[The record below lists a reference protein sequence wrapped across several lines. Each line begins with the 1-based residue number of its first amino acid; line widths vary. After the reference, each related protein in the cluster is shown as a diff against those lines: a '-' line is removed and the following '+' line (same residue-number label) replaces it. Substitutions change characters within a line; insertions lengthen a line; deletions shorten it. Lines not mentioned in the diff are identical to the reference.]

1 MSIVHVSF
9 APLRT
14 HCSLVLSLYHLTLTW
29 SKFFFN
35 RFPPKIS
42 VTLSNSLYCLPTN
55 YCDVSSENLVLYYL
69 LKPSTD
75 ISFCTRHLFAQY
87 CMDIVRSNSV
97 LVTCG
102 SSRVNTNQ
110 KHFVNHSF
118 SPQFHPSLTLQ
129 LCELFIM
136 CTFDFTACKIYQYS

>member
-29 SKFFFN
+29 SKIFLTVF
-35 RFPPKIS
+35 
-42 VTLSNSLYCLPTN
+42 LPRSQLLLVILFTVSQLII
-55 YCDVSSENLVLYYL
+55 VSSENLVLYYL